1 MLRIFCYIRLLKRW
15 WRRSKE
21 GYAERKLEPFLKQ
34 GVRKAQALPIAR
46 LLNVTW

>member
-1 MLRIFCYIRLLKRW
+1 MVAEIEGGIRR
-15 WRRSKE
+15 E
-21 GYAERKLEPFLKQ
+21 KLEPFLKQ